1 MEDPPEAEEAV
12 EPEREEVGAE
22 QASGVDDGAPGFAD
36 AARRGETARREA
48 AEDVGEQV
56 VADPSCRRGRRRSI
70 RVLLPRDG
78 LTWPSDPT
86 ELDQALSKGD
96 EKHWAKINS

>member
-1 MEDPPEAEEAV
+1 MGTE
-12 EPEREEVGAE
+12 
-22 QASGVDDGAPGFAD
+22 
-36 AARRGETARREA
+36 RGETARREA